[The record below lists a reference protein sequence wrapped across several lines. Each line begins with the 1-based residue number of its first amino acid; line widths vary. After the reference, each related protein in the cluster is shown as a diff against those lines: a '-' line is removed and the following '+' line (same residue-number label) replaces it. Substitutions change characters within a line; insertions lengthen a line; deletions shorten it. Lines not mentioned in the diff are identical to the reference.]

1 MVGSAYDSSCR
12 CRIVFLR
19 QKQKQEFLSIFVLLK
34 VRWGILVNELVQI
47 GFFLTIAGIA
57 IVMMAS
63 LLLASQARKGEGR
76 VQGGG
81 AVLIGPIPIV
91 WGTDKSWVFVA
102 IILLLV
108 IMLLSFVSG
117 RL

>member
-1 MVGSAYDSSCR
+1 M
-12 CRIVFLR
+12 
-19 QKQKQEFLSIFVLLK
+19 
-34 VRWGILVNELVQI
+34 VNELVQV
-47 GFFLTIAGIA
+47 GFLLTIAGIV
-57 IVMMAS
+57 IVMIAS
-63 LLLASQARKGEGR
+63 LLLASQARKGGS

-102 IILLLV
+102 IVLLLV
-108 IMLLSFVSG
+108 IMLLSFVLG